1 MALPECISRDRL
13 PGGGTGFDSGFY
25 LFNMPYREAGR
36 VLSQGFTCLTGRGN
50 DFEKGFYLPYGEGD
64 GL

>member
-36 VLSQGFTCLTGRGN
+36 VLSQGLFALLGGDTG
-50 DFEKGFYLPYGEGD
+50 FESGFYLPYEEGD